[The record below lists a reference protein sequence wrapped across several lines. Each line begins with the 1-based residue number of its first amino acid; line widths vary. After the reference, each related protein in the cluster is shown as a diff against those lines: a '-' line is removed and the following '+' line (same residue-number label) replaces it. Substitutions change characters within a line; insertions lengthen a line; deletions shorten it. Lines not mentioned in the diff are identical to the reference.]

1 MNPLHPT
8 RRSGLLLALACCLAL
23 LAPAG
28 IAAGQPAAGPEPDPA
43 LAGPVGGP
51 GQDLLRDPPG
61 GSQVGSGSRR
71 DERERPGP
79 ALPGLA
85 AAAIVLASALLAT
98 GRGGRPARRRGAA
111 TAAARAP
118 PPLRP
123 API

>member
-28 IAAGQPAAGPEPDPA
+28 TARPPAAGPGAGQA
-43 LAGPVGGP
+43 LAGPAAGT
-51 GQDLLRDPPG
+51 GQDLLRDPSAGP
-61 GSQVGSGSRR
+61 QVGSGSRR

-79 ALPGLA
+79 ALPDLPGA
-85 AAAIVLASALLAT
+85 ALVLALALVAA
-98 GRGGRPARRRGAA
+98 GRGGRRARRRGAA
-111 TAAARAP
+111 AAVARAP

-123 API
+123 APV